1 MVVIALPHLRVCV
14 DPFRTI
20 LLPTVVGIRR
30 IYTCCVAAVT
40 VG

>member
-20 LLPTVVGIRR
+20 LLSTVVGIRCVG
-30 IYTCCVAAVT
+30 TCCVAVVT